1 MGIYRTAQI
10 CKNGHVITSNTNYS
24 EFLSMFCPKCSAE
37 TITTCLHCNTPIRG
51 DYYIPN
57 VIDCS
62 LSYEPPAYCYHCGK
76 PFPWTES
83 TLNSISE
90 LLDMQEQLTEDEKQR
105 FMSYLPII
113 FNDTPQSEVTAL
125 KLRLLFNKLPSEIG
139 SLLKNVI
146 IDVISESIK
155 KTLFP

>member
-1 MGIYRTAQI
+1 
-10 CKNGHVITSNTNYS
+10 
-24 EFLSMFCPKCSAE
+24 
-37 TITTCLHCNTPIRG
+37 
-51 DYYIPN
+51 
-57 VIDCS
+57 
-62 LSYEPPAYCYHCGK
+62 
-76 PFPWTES
+76 
-83 TLNSISE
+83 
-90 LLDMQEQLTEDEKQR
+90 MQDQLTEDEKQR